1 MELHEILTRLA
12 GITKRLEDAGISAYS
27 TLTMWDAEMTT
38 QNRGERSRMF
48 IRVNIYG
55 SKSRKAYEIYVGGWD
70 IAAMFVECDKQ
81 ITRYLEAEDLLAKTL
96 GIEVAA

>member
-12 GITKRLEDAGISAYS
+12 GITKRLEDAGINAYS
-27 TLTMWDAEMTT
+27 TLTMWDSEMTT
-38 QNRGERSRMF
+38 NNRGERSRMF
-48 IRVNIYG
+48 IRVNTYG
-55 SKSRKAYEIYVGGWD
+55 NKTRQPHEFYIGGWD